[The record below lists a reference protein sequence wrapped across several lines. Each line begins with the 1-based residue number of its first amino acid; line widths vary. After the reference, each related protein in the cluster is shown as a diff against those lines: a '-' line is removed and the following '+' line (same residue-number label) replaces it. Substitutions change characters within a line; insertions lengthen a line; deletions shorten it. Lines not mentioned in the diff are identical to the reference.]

1 MANSRKRMWGV
12 AAGAIALGIVGA
24 SVAVAG
30 LVSGGGPAKSD
41 CYAEWDVKDVG
52 AKDVKG
58 GKHVSCTDGTAC
70 DADREC
76 NGRCVF
82 QVRQCW
88 NQTDPKL
95 ASCDP
100 PSELASLK
108 AKGVAGV
115 PQQPEGSSCAGAF
128 VGLTVETNAGGEKAG
143 KRNFRVLAKAPKGTK
158 PRTDEDSYQLICVP
172 NGAPETCGSSPSGAF
187 LD

>member
-1 MANSRKRMWGV
+1 M
-12 AAGAIALGIVGA
+12 
-24 SVAVAG
+24 
-30 LVSGGGPAKSD
+30 
-41 CYAEWDVKDVG
+41 
-52 AKDVKG
+52 
-58 GKHVSCTDGTAC
+58 
-70 DADREC
+70 
-76 NGRCVF
+76 
-82 QVRQCW
+82 
-88 NQTDPKL
+88 
-95 ASCDP
+95 
-100 PSELASLK
+100 K

-172 NGAPETCGSSPSGAF
+172 NGEPETCGSSPSGAF